1 MLKKN
6 EQNQLHN
13 IDKFLSE
20 GKIELAIKIADDNI
34 KNKISPIKYL
44 KFIKKTLIK
53 NQIIDKTPSVLKLE
67 NIFNEKKFACAKY
80 YFQMH
85 AKIFSKNPKVLL
97 IAGRIHYEL
106 DELNEALKYFK
117 EALYLEPDNLKIRKY
132 IANFY
137 ISIGNIEDAIENF
150 NYLAEKDP
158 FDGENHRLLSR
169 TKRYSSKDDGHI
181 KQMEKL

>member
-1 MLKKN
+1 MSKKS
-6 EQNQLHN
+6 EQNQLLN

-34 KNKISPIKYL
+34 KNKISPKKFL

-67 NIFNEKKFACAKY
+67 NIFNEKKFVCAKY

-85 AKIFSKNPKVLL
+85 AKIFFKNPKALL
-97 IAGRIHYEL
+97 IAGKVHSEL

-117 EALYLEPDNLKIRKY
+117 EALHLEPDNLKTRKY

-150 NYLAEKDP
+150 N
-158 FDGENHRLLSR
+158 
-169 TKRYSSKDDGHI
+169 I
-181 KQMEKL
+181 